1 MNKIKYFLNKFEE
14 LKKKIKIK
22 SDIHL
27 QKDNRLRSK
36 VASIN
41 IYKYIDGKKEIC
53 YILRYNTNQLK
64 GATETQVLT
73 VILHELGHI
82 KLGHIKF
89 NKRTYKS
96 LEELEYEAE
105 NFALDMIKKY
115 YSKHYKIAIDNLKMY
130 SEYLNGIYRNVSRKL
145 YQERKYV

>member
-1 MNKIKYFLNKFEE
+1 M
-14 LKKKIKIK
+14 
-22 SDIHL
+22 
-27 QKDNRLRSK
+27 
-36 VASIN
+36 
-41 IYKYIDGKKEIC
+41 
-53 YILRYNTNQLK
+53 
-64 GATETQVLT
+64 
-73 VILHELGHI
+73 
-82 KLGHIKF
+82 GHIKF

-115 YSKHYKIAIDNLKMY
+115 YSKHYKSAIDNLKMY